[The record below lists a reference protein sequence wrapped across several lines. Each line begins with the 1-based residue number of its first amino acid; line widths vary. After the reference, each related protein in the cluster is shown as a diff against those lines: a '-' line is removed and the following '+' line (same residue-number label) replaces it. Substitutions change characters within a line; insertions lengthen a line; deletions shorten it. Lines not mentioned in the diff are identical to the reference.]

1 MIAHLHGH
9 LAIKSVEQVV
19 VDVQGVGYRV
29 MIPLST
35 YYTLPGL
42 HESVTLLTTM
52 HVREDAMR
60 LYGFATEDERTLFEA
75 LVGVSS
81 IGPRLALNMLS
92 SIPAAELQQAIAY
105 GDVSRLQSIPGIGK
119 KTAERVVLELQEKI
133 GRLPTR
139 AHAVSLD
146 TAAWDADYL
155 VGDVVSALLNL
166 GYKRAEAEK
175 AIQATRNADNGTVTL
190 ELMLKDALQQLAR

>member
-9 LAIKSVEQVV
+9 LAIKTVEQVV

-35 YYTLPGL
+35 YYTLPSP
-42 HESVTLLTTM
+42 HEAVTLLTTM

-60 LYGFATEDERTLFEA
+60 LYGFATEDERTLFES

-92 SIPAAELQQAIAY
+92 SIPASELRQAIAY
-105 GDVSRLQSIPGIGK
+105 GDVSRLQTIPGIGK
-119 KTAERVVLELQEKI
+119 KTAERVVLELQEKV
-133 GRLPTR
+133 GRLPSPAR
-139 AHAVSLD
+139 PAAPD
-146 TAAWDADYL
+146 TATWDADYL
-155 VGDVVSALLNL
+155 AGDVVSALLNL
-166 GYKRAEAEK
+166 GYKRGEAEK
-175 AIQATRNADNGTVTL
+175 AVQAAQTSANGAVTL
-190 ELMLKDALQQLAR
+190 EALLKDALQQLAR